1 MYIVSKNYQEDN
13 KDNILRPETKTLKT
27 LSITESN
34 VQDQGIVLTLYV
46 HIYILFNENMTLSLK
61 DSFSTG
67 YNVKLNLYKKL
78 SFKPPIGE

>member
-1 MYIVSKNYQEDN
+1 MYVVSKNYQEGD
-13 KDNILRPETKTLKT
+13 KDHILRPETKTPKT

-46 HIYILFNENMTLSLK
+46 RIYILLNENRTSSLK
-61 DSFSTG
+61 DSFCTG
-67 YNVKLNLYKKL
+67 YKEKLNLYKKL